1 MVEEAKNQ
9 GEVYEQLA
17 DILSFPKENIKD
29 ATQGCLTALRGSSNY
44 PEDVVKEITEFE
56 KSIADLTLDDLQ
68 GIYSH
73 TFELTSDYT
82 MDLGYYLFEGFK
94 RTNFLV
100 SLKGM
105 YKANKFPYDAI
116 AKGELPDNLV
126 VILRFMAGLK
136 DGKLKNEFRETI
148 VIKALEK
155 LAKNFE
161 TKNDEFSQ
169 YKHVIRAVMS
179 VVDTDVKQAA

>member
-9 GEVYEQLA
+9 SEVYEQLA

-29 ATQGCLTALRGSSNY
+29 VTQECLTALLGNSKY
-44 PEDVVKEITEFE
+44 PENVAKEIKEFE
-56 KSIADLTLDDLQ
+56 TAITALSLDDLQ

-105 YKANKFPYDAI
+105 YKENRFPYDAI

-161 TKNDEFSQ
+161 SKNDEYSQ
-169 YKHVIRAVMS
+169 YKHLIRAVMS
-179 VVDTDVKQAA
+179 VVDADVKQAA

>member
-9 GEVYEQLA
+9 GEVYDQLA
-17 DILSFPKENIKD
+17 DILSYPKENIKD
-29 ATQGCLTALRGSSNY
+29 AIQECLKALLDNSKYS
-44 PEDVVKEITEFE
+44 EDVAKEIEEFE
-56 KSIADLTLDDLQ
+56 KDIEVLTLDDLQ

-105 YKANKFPYDAI
+105 YKANKFPYDAV

-126 VILRFMAGLK
+126 VILRFMSVLK

-161 TKNDEFSQ
+161 SKNDEYSQ